1 MATYKVTYFA
11 MPGRGEVLRLTLE
24 VGGVKWEDNRV
35 AMEDWGKMKAG
46 LANDP
51 VFKFPWLPHLEVLTE
66 VQMPS
71 CDSILVIYDDFLKLY
86 VPITFSSKP
95 DEDAEKFLKGLETQG
110 AYLERLLSDSKSGF
124 LVGSKLTAADIAI
137 FVALREASNNLTQK
151 SKLKVDLS
159 KFPKL
164 KAHHEKI
171 AAVPKIK
178 AYYSK

>member
-1 MATYKVTYFA
+1 
-11 MPGRGEVLRLTLE
+11 
-24 VGGVKWEDNRV
+24 
-35 AMEDWGKMKAG
+35 MKAG

-51 VFKFPWLPHLEVLTE
+51 VFKFPWLPHLEVVEGGSTVVVSQSIPALRFVARKLGLDGSSDAE
-66 VQMPS
+66 KVLV
-71 CDSILVIYDDFLKLY
+71 DSILVIYDDFLKLY
-86 VPITFSSKP
+86 IPIIFSSKP
-95 DEDAEKFLKGLETQG
+95 DEDAEKFLKDLETQG
-110 AYLERLLSDSKSGF
+110 VYLERILSKSKSGF